1 MTQEQFQQAAGI
13 SAELAARW
21 FPHIEATF
29 KEFGIAS
36 PVEQAMFIA
45 QFGHESTSFTR
56 LVESLNYDVN
66 GLMKTFGP
74 LSNAKRLTEYQCR
87 MLGRTSNQRA
97 QQEAIANLVYAGRM
111 GNKSAGD
118 GWKYR
123 GRGIPQITGLDNY
136 RACTAALKVDL
147 VLVPQLLEQDTYA
160 MRSAGWFWSA
170 NKCGKYGA
178 DVEKVTKIINGG
190 LNGLDDRTARYKR
203 ARKAL
208 A

>member
-1 MTQEQFQQAAGI
+1 MTQEQFQQATGI

-29 KEFGIAS
+29 KEFGITS
-36 PVEQAMFIA
+36 VIEQAMFIA
-45 QFGHESTSFTR
+45 QVGHESGGFTAS
-56 LVESLNYDVN
+56 VESFNYGVA
-66 GLMKTFGP
+66 GLKATFGHR
-74 LSNAKRLTEYQCR
+74 LSAEQCS
-87 MLGRTSNQRA
+87 MLGRQPGEKMVPANRQA
-97 QQEAIANLVYAGRM
+97 AIANLVYSGRM
-111 GNKSAGD
+111 GNKAAGD

-123 GRGIPQITGLDNY
+123 GRGPMQITGLDNY
-136 RACTAALKVDL
+136 RACSAVLKVDL
-147 VLVPQLLEQDTYA
+147 VLIPELLEQDSYA

-170 NKCGKYGA
+170 NKCGRYGA

-190 LNGLDDRTARYKR
+190 LNGLDDRAARYKR